1 MWHLHDTGT
10 VDRCLSP
17 LHIVCL
23 RGQSWRARLIRS
35 PTHSHQQH
43 VAELKCLNRRLE
55 VSLETINARSQG
67 PAPPPL
73 QAVTKGMHLNARR
86 RDNGHKGRLEEFG
99 LMTPKEGGE
108 QQTEAAQT
116 KWRSVGRGPRRDG
129 ACFCSFR
136 FWVGGWILR
145 MIPRLQAHSTIFI
158 GIKREI
164 PIKKCREHLFINH

>member
-10 VDRCLSP
+10 VDSRLSL

-23 RGQSWRARLIRS
+23 RGQSWRARLIKN

-43 VAELKCLNRRLE
+43 VAELKFLNRRLE
-55 VSLETINARSQG
+55 VSLETINACSQS

-73 QAVTKGMHLNARR
+73 QAGTKGMHLNARR

-108 QQTEAAQT
+108 QQTETAQT
-116 KWRSVGRGPRRDG
+116 KWRSVGWGARRNG
-129 ACFCSFR
+129 ARLCFFR
-136 FWVGGWILR
+136 FWVGGWISSVTSPQYD
-145 MIPRLQAHSTIFI
+145 IYWNI
-158 GIKREI
+158 
-164 PIKKCREHLFINH
+164 